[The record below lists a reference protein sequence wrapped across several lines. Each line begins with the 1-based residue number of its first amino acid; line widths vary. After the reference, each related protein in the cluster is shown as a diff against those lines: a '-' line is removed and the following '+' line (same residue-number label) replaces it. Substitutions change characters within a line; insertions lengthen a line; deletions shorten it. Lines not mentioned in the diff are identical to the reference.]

1 MPAVD
6 EDKLRFRLRFSSGI
20 AAGTSQ
26 YLLRYP
32 TNPTVGSFLEEVR
45 TRFALIRDVELICSI
60 GGFAL
65 PPCEPLRRVLRDD
78 EIVTVMAC
86 PGKAVAPGGRKRKRT
101 SQQPAPAPPPSHLLA
116 PCIDPWQADSGH
128 LLAALRVCGAVFV
141 RIREDVFPDG
151 EPDFPAWHRLWR
163 QATEEPT
170 MFYKR
175 AIVRSRQLRF
185 SKGEDLLRTRV
196 GEGKVHTPDVRY
208 NFGLGKDALRSKA
221 WGELGWIPEDFG
233 NRLSILAKLI
243 KEELS
248 TASDAH
254 KEPSGTLVAKANSWV
269 FAACRSQQLSI
280 RQDQSKTSEQ
290 NLRFMRNAPV
300 SAPGKTGWSRI
311 QTYHLLSH

>member
-101 SQQPAPAPPPSHLLA
+101 SQQPAPAPPPSHLLVKT
-116 PCIDPWQADSGH
+116 CCER
-128 LLAALRVCGAVFV
+128 ALEKAKSTHPTSAIILVWAKMPCGAK
-141 RIREDVFPDG
+141 RG
-151 EPDFPAWHRLWR
+151 ENWAGFLK
-163 QATEEPT
+163 TLET
-170 MFYKR
+170 GF
-175 AIVRSRQLRF
+175 RF
-185 SKGEDLLRTRV
+185 
-196 GEGKVHTPDVRY
+196 
-208 NFGLGKDALRSKA
+208 
-221 WGELGWIPEDFG
+221 W
-233 NRLSILAKLI
+233 
-243 KEELS
+243 
-248 TASDAH
+248 
-254 KEPSGTLVAKANSWV
+254 
-269 FAACRSQQLSI
+269 
-280 RQDQSKTSEQ
+280 QS
-290 NLRFMRNAPV
+290 
-300 SAPGKTGWSRI
+300 
-311 QTYHLLSH
+311 